1 MADPVGLALAA
12 AAGGCG
18 ALTAYASL
26 APAAPP
32 GVRDWLRPGRRRW
45 GRERMLALFGAV
57 TGATA
62 FLELRSRLARRLE
75 QAGLEESPEAAAGL
89 VALAALVGGGAAAV
103 AVGFF
108 ADPRSAAVAGLV
120 VGLAVPPLLAQRLSA
135 AIEARRQRL
144 LGELGPILE
153 LVSLELSGGAPP
165 MLALESVLGR
175 SRSELGTA
183 LRAQLIGSRVAG
195 SASFDGRLDA
205 LAERLR
211 LPPLRA
217 MAMILGLSRD
227 YGSGVGQGVRA
238 LAADLRRARR
248 RRVIELSRGALN
260 KVLIPAAV
268 GVLLPFMAILL
279 FPAVAVL
286 LRSFS

>member
-1 MADPVGLALAA
+1 MADPVGIAFAA
-12 AAGGCG
+12 SAGGCG
-18 ALTAYASL
+18 AVFAYALL
-26 APAAPP
+26 APARAP
-32 GVRDWLRPGRRRW
+32 GVREWLRRGNRPARRGPG
-45 GRERMLALFGAV
+45 ALLRAI
-57 TGATA
+57 TGAAAYTSVRGRFA
-62 FLELRSRLARRLE
+62 GRLE
-75 QAGLEESPEAAAGL
+75 QAGLREPPEAAAAVGL
-89 VALAALVGGGAAAV
+89 LAAMVTGAAVAV
-103 AVGFF
+103 AVGFLL
-108 ADPRSAAVAGLV
+108 DPLAGAVSG
-120 VGLAVPPLLAQRLSA
+120 GLAGIAVPALLLHRLNTA
-135 AIEARRQRL
+135 VDERRQRL

-175 SRSELGTA
+175 SRSELGA
-183 LRAQLIGSRVAG
+183 AMRAQLIGSRVAG
-195 SASFDGRLDA
+195 SASFDGRLDL
-205 LAERLR
+205 LADRLQ

-260 KVLIPAAV
+260 RVLIPAAV

-286 LRSFS
+286 LRSFA

>member
-1 MADPVGLALAA
+1 MADPVGIALAA
-12 AAGGCG
+12 SAGGCG
-18 ALTAYASL
+18 AVSAYALL
-26 APAAPP
+26 APGRTP
-32 GVRDWLRPGRRRW
+32 GVREWLRRGRRPASRAP
-45 GRERMLALFGAV
+45 GALLRSV
-57 TGATA
+57 TGVAA
-62 FLELRSRLARRLE
+62 Y
-75 QAGLEESPEAAAGL
+75 AGLRAHLAGSLERAGFAEQPEAAAGL
-89 VALAALVGGGAAAV
+89 GLLAAMAAGAAV
-103 AVGFF
+103 AVSAGFLI
-108 ADPRSAAVAGLV
+108 DPVAGAVSGGLVFAAV
-120 VGLAVPPLLAQRLSA
+120 PFLLLRRLNQA
-135 AIEARRQRL
+135 AEDRRQRL

-165 MLALESVLGR
+165 MLALESVLGH
-175 SRSELGTA
+175 SRSELGA
-183 LRAQLIGSRVAG
+183 AMRAQLIGSRVAG
-195 SASFDGRLDA
+195 SASFDGRLDL
-205 LAERLR
+205 LADRLR

-260 KVLIPAAV
+260 RVLIPAAV

-286 LRSFS
+286 LRSFA